1 MKNMRL
7 FKSKNK
13 NYKKVKISSTQKES
27 KRRKNLES
35 SIYISHNIIIIFKI
49 ILLIIFSYYSFSL
62 YSKEKLPQKIS
73 ESEFNEM
80 KSYIQANSNI
90 SLDEIYSYRQLCRDK
105 KFIEGNPNFKK
116 SENPIIT
123 VIITMHNQAHC
134 IHKCLRSVQNQSIKN
149 IEILIIDDCSTDNST
164 ETINEFQKEDPR
176 IVLFSH
182 EMNEGPIKSRADG
195 VRLAK
200 GTYIN
205 IVDGDD
211 ALAHKDI
218 LKHALYIAQK
228 GNLDIIEFQAASF
241 KRKEFRTVVNA
252 YSMINLTYIVYQP
265 ELKKK
270 FFIISDNEGIRA
282 VQSRCIYAK
291 LVKNEVFKEALNF
304 IGTKYTDDF
313 ILTYEDAIMAV
324 GILQVAKS
332 YFYLKELGYYYSR
345 DQFGG
350 NYPKLKNKV
359 CKPNPKK
366 RGGFGHMNLLHFLL
380 DMTKNNEFDRQL
392 VYHELISIHHYLSLV
407 IFTNR
412 FSYTYEVLDTLIN
425 SNYLSDRQKQR
436 LIGIKTKIEN
446 KQKGIK

>member
-1 MKNMRL
+1 MKNMRP

-35 SIYISHNIIIIFKI
+35 SIYISHNIIIFLKI
-49 ILLIIFSYYSFSL
+49 ILLIIFTYYSFSL

-73 ESEFNEM
+73 ESDFNEM
-80 KSYIQANSNI
+80 KSYIKANSNI

-105 KFIEGNPNFKK
+105 KFFEGNPNFKK

-218 LKHALYIAQK
+218 LKHALYVAQK

-359 CKPNPKK
+359 CKPNPKR

>member
-1 MKNMRL
+1 MKNMRP

-35 SIYISHNIIIIFKI
+35 SIYISHNIIIFLKI

-80 KSYIQANSNI
+80 NSYIKANSNI
-90 SLDEIYSYRQLCRDK
+90 SLDEIYSYRQLNRDK
-105 KFIEGNPNFKK
+105 KFIEENPHFQK

-218 LKHALYIAQK
+218 LKHALYVAQK

-304 IGTKYTDDF
+304 IGTKYTDEF

-359 CKPNPKK
+359 CKPNPKR